1 MYHPVIGQHPQ
12 EVSRPR
18 IGPQNLHRLAKA
30 ALKNVPSAQP
40 IIDKI
45 FNPQPITKE
54 VLPVQQRDLIMHTG
68 FFTV

>member
-1 MYHPVIGQHPQ
+1 MYHPVIGLHPQ
-12 EVSRPR
+12 EANRPR
-18 IGPQNLHRLAKA
+18 IGPQNLHRLARA
-30 ALKNVPSAQP
+30 ALKNVPGAKQ

-45 FNPQPITKE
+45 FNPKPVTKE